1 MPLKTDETSFMTELS
16 AGPQA
21 ETSFAAILTPHR
33 SLGPK
38 GFAVLMSAVCMVS
51 FGTGLL
57 FYLIGAWPVVG
68 FMGLDVALIYI
79 AFKLNYRAA
88 RLYET
93 VDLTPN
99 TLTVTRVQPSGKME
113 SWTFNPYWVRLR
125 LEDRIGRS
133 SELSIASHGKRLV
146 FATFLTD
153 PEREDFA
160 QALSA
165 AISANKAPGAA

>member
-99 TLTVTRVQPSGKME
+99 TLTVTRVQPSGKVE

>member
-99 TLTVTRVQPSGKME
+99 TLTVTRVQPSGKVE
-113 SWTFNPYWVRLR
+113 SWSFNPYWVRLR

>member
-99 TLTVTRVQPSGKME
+99 TLTVTRVQPSGKVE
-113 SWTFNPYWVRLR
+113 SWSFNPYWVRLR

-133 SELSIASHGKRLV
+133 SELSIASQGKRLV

>member
-1 MPLKTDETSFMTELS
+1 MTEPS
-16 AGPQA
+16 ATPQDSA
-21 ETSFAAILTPHR
+21 HFSAVLTPHR

-38 GFAVLMSAVCMVS
+38 GFAVLMGAVCIVS
-51 FGTGLL
+51 FSTGLL

-93 VDLTPN
+93 VDLTQAA
-99 TLTVTRVQPSGKME
+99 LTVTRVLPSGKAQVW
-113 SWTFNPYWVRLR
+113 SFNPYWVRLD

-146 FATFLTD
+146 FASFLTD

-165 AISANKAPGAA
+165 ALSANKAPRPA

>member
-1 MPLKTDETSFMTELS
+1 MTELS
-16 AGPQA
+16 ASPQA

-38 GFAVLMSAVCMVS
+38 GFAVLMGAVCIVS
-51 FGTGLL
+51 FSTGLL

-93 VDLTPN
+93 VDLTQ
-99 TLTVTRVQPSGKME
+99 TALTVTRVQPSGKAQVW
-113 SWTFNPYWVRLR
+113 SFNPYWVRLN

-153 PEREDFA
+153 TEREDFA
-160 QALSA
+160 QALSTA
-165 AISANKAPGAA
+165 LSANKAPRPA